1 MRLGT
6 LGRKDDGD
14 TGERQLV
21 DRMRKGDSGAF
32 DAYFNEYFP
41 RLYRFVLPR
50 VGSDPQAT
58 EDICQ
63 EVMVRAMR
71 RIDSYRGEASLF
83 TWNCQIARNAITDY
97 WRARKRRDEVEVL
110 VEDDADIGAALESLE
125 LDISQRPDEQQS
137 RLEVLRLVEVA
148 LDRLPGAYGN
158 ALEWKYIDGLS
169 VAEIAERLGQSVLA
183 TQSMLAR
190 ARNAF
195 REAFSI
201 LTGVEADRVAAR
213 ADLT

>member
-1 MRLGT
+1 MRPENPS
-6 LGRKDDGD
+6 DD
-14 TGERQLV
+14 RQLV
-21 DRMRKGDSGAF
+21 ERMCKGDAAAF
-32 DAYFNEYFP
+32 DAYFKEFFP

-50 VGSDPQAT
+50 VGSDPQAA

-63 EVMVRAMR
+63 DVMVRAMR
-71 RIDSYRGEASLF
+71 RIDTYRGEASLF
-83 TWNCQIARNAITDY
+83 TWNCQIARNVITDY

-110 VEDDADIGAALESLE
+110 VEDDADIRAALESLE
-125 LDISQRPDEQQS
+125 LDIAQRPDEQQS

-169 VAEIAERLGQSVLA
+169 VAEIAERLDQSVLA

-201 LTGVEADRVAAR
+201 LTGVEAERIAAR
-213 ADLT
+213 TDLT